1 MRPTPNENEHRAPR
15 SAAPAVSPAAA
26 ASFPPPA
33 APSADPSPA
42 PDSSAGALRVIA
54 GLGLLLAFGALVF
67 SGLLALVDA
76 HETDGRAGGL
86 VGAGLLVLLPAGLFG
101 LFAAALP
108 RDGMSNT
115 VRGRLV
121 ALQYALILLSPVLVA
136 ADG

>member
-1 MRPTPNENEHRAPR
+1 MRPAPDENEPRAPR
-15 SAAPAVSPAAA
+15 SAAPAVSPTAA
-26 ASFPPPA
+26 ASPA
-33 APSADPSPA
+33 LSPA
-42 PDSSAGALRVIA
+42 TDSSAGALRVIA

-86 VGAGLLVLLPAGLFG
+86 VGTGLLVLLPAGLFG

-115 VRGRLV
+115 VRGWFV